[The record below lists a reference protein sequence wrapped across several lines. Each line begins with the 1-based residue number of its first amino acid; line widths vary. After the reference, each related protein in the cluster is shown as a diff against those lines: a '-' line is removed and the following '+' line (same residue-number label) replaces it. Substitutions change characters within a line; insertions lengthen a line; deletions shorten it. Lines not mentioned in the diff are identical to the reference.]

1 MQRLTIGNHLLSMPH
16 SSFEI
21 FQRYTSSRIK
31 RVKLEDTRP
40 GSTHHRFILGM
51 LLLKCNH
58 RKPKRSGKSFMKLK
72 APEPSYKEIEATYGR
87 ERQRAFRVEPIIWLQ
102 LEFLR
107 LQYCDISTNELYR
120 IVSSQQKI
128 KCLGML
134 IPKPATS
141 TKQWEISTT
150 HTACCKRRA
159 CLGANVDTYFCNT
172 FHTSL
177 IQTSPTSL
185 WAQFMYYII
194 FYSFKHDSSP
204 CNLWGN

>member
-1 MQRLTIGNHLLSMPH
+1 MSFGLNQPTRLYINIANIISFDIQVMQRLTIGNHLLSMPH

-21 FQRYTSSRIK
+21 FQRYTSSRIR

-72 APEPSYKEIEATYGR
+72 SPEPSYKEIEATYGR

-107 LQYCDISTNELYR
+107 LQYCDIST
-120 IVSSQQKI
+120 
-128 KCLGML
+128 
-134 IPKPATS
+134 TS
-141 TKQWEISTT
+141 FIESYLLNK
-150 HTACCKRRA
+150 K
-159 CLGANVDTYFCNT
+159 
-172 FHTSL
+172 
-177 IQTSPTSL
+177 
-185 WAQFMYYII
+185 
-194 FYSFKHDSSP
+194 
-204 CNLWGN
+204 